1 MLPTPNENHVM
12 NDVARPADRAEQQ
25 DDHPSMLTPES
36 NTTIHFRGKRRA
48 PLLLR
53 GQFDHHVQPILPR
66 RMSFPSM
73 DFLSCYAIAVN
84 EVNAAGGR
92 IVTAPTN
99 GAAGVLPAVLKYF
112 LEVRTLTSSLI
123 GDTHH
128 LHVKALVVPFSSSS
142 QKIQRTIL

>member
-1 MLPTPNENHVM
+1 MLPGESEREEMNEM
-12 NDVARPADRAEQQ
+12 APRTEQSYAE
-25 DDHPSMLTPES
+25 PSSQLTPES
-36 NTTIHFRGKRRA
+36 NTTIHFRGNRRA

-53 GQFDHHVQPILPR
+53 GQFDHNVQPILPR

-99 GAAGVLPAVLKYF
+99 GAAGVLPSVLKYF
-112 LEVRTLTSSLI
+112 LEVHLFFATS
-123 GDTHH
+123 
-128 LHVKALVVPFSSSS
+128 
-142 QKIQRTIL
+142 